1 MRTFRWLLI
10 VVIISAIS
18 ACSKPP
24 EQALPRGT
32 RVLALGDSLTAGN
45 GVLPAEAWPA
55 LLATKTGWEI
65 INGGVSG
72 DTSAG
77 ALARLPELLDEHA
90 PRLVFVSLGG
100 NDMLRRVPQAETVV
114 NLNRILDLVHAK
126 GAKAVLLATPK
137 PSIAGAVFNSLSA
150 AEFYRPI
157 ADAHKIP
164 LIENALPEV
173 LSDTK
178 LKIDALHPNV
188 AGHLLLTKKITEA
201 LKDIGYVR

>member
-1 MRTFRWLLI
+1 MMRALCFFI
-10 VVIISAIS
+10 VVVVVS
-18 ACSKPP
+18 ACSKPA

-45 GVLPAEAWPA
+45 GVTPAEAWPA
-55 LLATKTGWEI
+55 LLATRTGWEI
-65 INGGVSG
+65 VNGGVSG

-77 ALARLPELLDEHA
+77 GLARLPDLLEENA
-90 PRLVFVSLGG
+90 PKLVFVSLGG
-100 NDMLRRVPQAETVV
+100 NDMLRRVPQAETVA
-114 NLNRILDLVHAK
+114 NLNRILELVAAR

-137 PSIAGAVFNSLSA
+137 PTIAGAVFSNLSA

-157 ADAHKIP
+157 ADAHKVP
-164 LIENALPEV
+164 LIADALPEV
-173 LSDTK
+173 LSDAK
-178 LKIDALHPNV
+178 LKVDALHPNV

>member
-1 MRTFRWLLI
+1 MRALCFFI
-10 VVIISAIS
+10 VVVVLS

-45 GVLPAEAWPA
+45 GVTPAEAWPA
-55 LLATKTGWEI
+55 LLATRTGWEI

-77 ALARLPELLDEHA
+77 GLARLPDLLEENA
-90 PRLVFVSLGG
+90 PKLVFVSLGG
-100 NDMLRRVPQAETVV
+100 NDMLRRVPQAETVA
-114 NLNRILDLVHAK
+114 NLNRILELVAAR

-137 PSIAGAVFNSLSA
+137 PTIAGAVFSNLSA

-157 ADAHKIP
+157 ADAHKVP
-164 LIENALPEV
+164 LIANALPEV
-173 LSDTK
+173 LSDAK
-178 LKIDALHPNV
+178 LKVDALHPNV

>member
-1 MRTFRWLLI
+1 MRMLRWLSI
-10 VVIISAIS
+10 AIIFSAIS

-45 GVLPAEAWPA
+45 GVLPAEAWPS
-55 LLATKTGWEI
+55 LLAANTGWEI

-77 ALARLPELLDEHA
+77 GLARLPDLLDEHS
-90 PRLVFVSLGG
+90 PTLVFVSLGG
-100 NDMLRRVPQAETVV
+100 NDMLRRVPQADTVA
-114 NLNRILDLVHAK
+114 NLNRILDLVQAK

-137 PSIAGAVFNSLSA
+137 PSITGAVFSSFSA

-178 LKIDALHPNV
+178 LKVDALHPNV
-188 AGHLLLTKKITEA
+188 AGHLLLTKKITAA
-201 LKDIGYVR
+201 LKEIGYVR

>member
-1 MRTFRWLLI
+1 MRALCFFI
-10 VVIISAIS
+10 VVVVLS
-18 ACSKPP
+18 ACSKPT

-45 GVLPAEAWPA
+45 GVTPAEAWPA
-55 LLATKTGWEI
+55 LLATRTGWEI

-77 ALARLPELLDEHA
+77 GLARLPDLLEENA
-90 PRLVFVSLGG
+90 PKLVFVSLGG
-100 NDMLRRVPQAETVV
+100 NDMLRRVPQAETVA
-114 NLNRILDLVHAK
+114 NLNRILELVAAR

-137 PSIAGAVFNSLSA
+137 PTIAGAVFSNLSA

-157 ADAHKIP
+157 ADAHKVP
-164 LIENALPEV
+164 LIADALPEV

-178 LKIDALHPNV
+178 LKVDALHPNV
-188 AGHLLLTKKITEA
+188 AGHLLLTQKITEA

>member
-1 MRTFRWLLI
+1 MRALCFFI
-10 VVIISAIS
+10 VVVVLS

-45 GVLPAEAWPA
+45 GVTQAEAWPA
-55 LLATKTGWEI
+55 LLATRTGWEI

-77 ALARLPELLDEHA
+77 GLARLPDLLEENA
-90 PRLVFVSLGG
+90 PKLVFVSLGG
-100 NDMLRRVPQAETVV
+100 NDMLRRVPQAETVA
-114 NLNRILDLVHAK
+114 NLNRILELVAAR

-137 PSIAGAVFNSLSA
+137 PTIAGAVFSNLSA

-157 ADAHKIP
+157 ADAHKVP
-164 LIENALPEV
+164 LIADALPEV

-178 LKIDALHPNV
+178 LKVDALHPNV
-188 AGHLLLTKKITEA
+188 AGHLLLTQKITEA

>member
-1 MRTFRWLLI
+1 MRALCFFI
-10 VVIISAIS
+10 VVVVLS

-45 GVLPAEAWPA
+45 GVTPAEAWPA
-55 LLATKTGWEI
+55 LLATRTGWEI

-77 ALARLPELLDEHA
+77 GLARLPDLLEENA
-90 PRLVFVSLGG
+90 PKLVFVTLGG
-100 NDMLRRVPQAETVV
+100 NDMLRRVPKAETVA
-114 NLNRILDLVHAK
+114 NLNKILDMVAAR

-137 PSIAGAVFNSLSA
+137 PTIAGAVFSSLSA

-157 ADAHKIP
+157 ADAHKVP
-164 LIENALPEV
+164 LIEDALAEV
-173 LSDTK
+173 LSETN
-178 LKIDALHPNV
+178 LKVDALHPNV
-188 AGHLLLTKKITEA
+188 AGHQLLNKKIIAA
-201 LKDIGYVR
+201 LKKIGYVR